1 MISSL
6 LFSSRTT
13 ATTDCLYKSK
23 DKSLLRRKRGEEQC
37 VFSERQDVGR
47 KDWVGRKIASLSF
60 GPLSLISPTAP
71 PRTLSGR
78 RPGVGGNFPIALKP
92 PLCLFINEGRIEN
105 ISLTFRLKSAV
116 HPVVETLFS
125 SGHKFLP
132 PCRFLSDLTI
142 PNPHE
147 SGLSL
152 DFAETVLC
160 GTAVGC

>member
-1 MISSL
+1 MIRSL

-71 PRTLSGR
+71 PRTRSGR
-78 RPGVGGNFPIALKP
+78 PEVG
-92 PLCLFINEGRIEN
+92 EG
-105 ISLTFRLKSAV
+105 KY
-116 HPVVETLFS
+116 
-125 SGHKFLP
+125 
-132 PCRFLSDLTI
+132 PCRLETSSPLMRREVQYLTQIRRLTLLSRHSSLLPVINFCHPDAFRR
-142 PNPHE
+142 PHDPLE
-147 SGLSL
+147 SGLNL
-152 DFAETVLC
+152 DLAFAVHDGIVL
-160 GTAVGC
+160 VRPL